1 MLKNSVLVNIS
12 MEVLFVVVVG
22 LTIFILFGSL
32 IFEPVILLLM
42 YLAYAGLRYMV
53 KNNVKLSWKGIK
65 DYVYS

>member
-1 MLKNSVLVNIS
+1 MFKNSVLVNIS

-42 YLAYAGLRYMV
+42 YLAYTGLRYMV